1 MLHRQHASSVAYP
14 IREPHEYTVAT
25 NFPYSHRPRS
35 FGVVVFRPAGPYL
48 YHYVVE
54 AMLHCGLNDEAR
66 DLLYSYWGDI
76 AERGAKTF
84 WEVFGPQNPLL
95 SPYKTT

>member
-1 MLHRQHASSVAYP
+1 
-14 IREPHEYTVAT
+14 
-25 NFPYSHRPRS
+25 
-35 FGVVVFRPAGPYL
+35 VFRPAGPYL